1 MPSKIIPQEHRD
13 AMIAAY
19 LAGES
24 AEKAAALFGYSTPT
38 CLTSLRQAGLLPRSH
53 KENSRKYS
61 VDESFFDK
69 IDSEEKAYWL
79 GFLTADG
86 TVGPNYIKLS
96 LQSGDKEHLSK
107 FNTSLQSNY
116 PVISRQQTV
125 TEKVYTYVTVHIISH
140 TLVSALNRL
149 GVENNK
155 SFTVRPCIHVPDV
168 LLSHY
173 WRGIFDGDGSVF
185 LQGRRTKSGYPQWVV
200 KLVGNQH
207 IVSGFASFIQ
217 RFIPDATIDIRPHFR
232 IFTKIYVGV
241 DLPQKVLQVLY
252 RDATIFLD
260 RKKNSADELA
270 QAKVRKFDRIGVT
283 KEQLETLYA
292 QHQSWVAVA
301 NELGVSIRYVH
312 NRKRLFGIT

>member
-24 AEKAAALFGYSTPT
+24 AEKAAALFGYSAPT
-38 CLTSLRQAGLLPRSH
+38 CLASLKQAGKLPRSH
-53 KENSRKYS
+53 EENSRKYS

-86 TVGPNYIKLS
+86 TVGRNYIILS

-107 FNTSLQSNY
+107 LNTSLQSNY
-116 PVISRQQTV
+116 PVISRQRTV
-125 TEKVYTYVTVHIISH
+125 SEKVYSSVSVHITSH
-140 TLVSALNRL
+140 RLVSALNRL

-155 SFTVRPCIHVPDV
+155 SFTVRPCVQIPDV

-185 LQGRRTKSGYPQWVV
+185 LQGRHTKSGYPQWTV

-207 IVSGFASFIQ
+207 IVFGFASFIQ
-217 RFIPDATIDIRPHFR
+217 RFIPDANPDIRPHFR
-232 IFTKIYVGV
+232 IFTKIYTGI

-260 RKKNSADELA
+260 RKKKCADELA
-270 QAKVRKFDRIGVT
+270 QATVRKFDRIGVT
-283 KEQLETLYA
+283 KEQLEALYT
-292 QHQSWVAVA
+292 QHQSWVVVA